1 MSARNEHKAVIYC
14 DGASRGN
21 PGEAAAG
28 VAIRDQYGASLG
40 TVSLYLGRQTN
51 NQAEYAALL
60 AGVLSAQILGLTDI
74 EFRLDSE
81 LVVKQ
86 MNGEYKIKK
95 RISEAARGSRQGS
108 GGAAVAFD
116 RLGARPREVRARSEG
131 CQSGSRRAGQRSA
144 GRAPEPLTRGT
155 AVWRLCQG

>member
-60 AGVLSAQILGLTDI
+60 AGVLSAQMLGLTDI

-86 MNGEYKIKK
+86 MNGEYKIKNGSLRLLADRVK
-95 RISEAARGSRQGS
+95 EAAARLSRSTG
-108 GGAAVAFD
+108 
-116 RLGARPREVRARSEG
+116 L
-131 CQSGSRRAGQRSA
+131 
-144 GRAPEPLTRGT
+144 GRAHVKYVHVPRDANREADALANEALDARQT
-155 AVWRLCQG
+155 L